1 MEAAMAEKQARE
13 TDSRNPF
20 PEFGDPVRV
29 LPPGADHA
37 RYGLALVHIS
47 LESLEGTGPESLRG
61 ADAMC
66 GLCGFRSEDQ
76 FREARNA
83 KGLPVWT
90 VPAGVSG
97 FGRIKVVGFLSQFV
111 GDNGWLAVHN
121 PARLAEIGIRPSRGG
136 VRGE

>member
-1 MEAAMAEKQARE
+1 MEAEMAEKQARE

-66 GLCGFRSEDQ
+66 GLCGFRRKDQ
-76 FREARNA
+76 FRAARRTMS
-83 KGLPVWT
+83 LPVWDI
-90 VPAGVSG
+90 PRGVCG
-97 FGRIKVVGFLSQFV
+97 FGLTKSVGFLSQFLW
-111 GDNGWLAVHN
+111 WLAVHN
-121 PARLAEIGIRPSRGG
+121 PARLAEVGIAPSRPR
-136 VRGE
+136 VVPE